1 MTQQGHNP
9 RGLLPEDRLNV
20 TDSEI
25 IGVIQDVM
33 HVRINRLRV
42 RNGKRSTAKVCLARA
57 IYAYYAAEAGYSVGQ
72 ICGVIGWKLE
82 ESARR
87 AILRYVEFDFCPT
100 NKKFNKYAPLVSR
113 AIRAKIAASE
123 AQEARREP

>member
-1 MTQQGHNP
+1 MAQQEHSP
-9 RGLLPEDRLNV
+9 RGLQPEDRLNV
-20 TDSEI
+20 TDAEI

-57 IYAYYAAEAGYSVGQ
+57 IYAYYAQEAGYNTGQ
-72 ICGVIGWKLE
+72 ICGAIGWKQE
-82 ESARR
+82 RSAER
-87 AILRYVEFDFCPT
+87 AVLRYVELDYFSE
-100 NKKFNKYAPLVSR
+100 NKKFNKYAPLVSK
-113 AIRAKIAASE
+113 AIRAKIAARE